1 MALIDKLSAIADS
14 IRTKTGLT
22 GKLTLDQMV
31 QNVDGLDVMP
41 ETVILVDEDGVEIP
55 AVFTDEV
62 VNITA
67 TPNDIRLGTTAI
79 TNAGI
84 VEGEKVIPSYVTA
97 EGFKLIPSGSN
108 FVLRLSNGAHAYT
121 KMQAIFCPFN
131 ISLSESVGADRVTIN
146 GKVYPVRSVIAD
158 AEVTVSEPDVVDF
171 GVVNTTDVPCL
182 IRYFTYKEVY

>member
-14 IRTKTGLT
+14 IRAKTGLT

-31 QNVDGLDVMP
+31 QNVDGIDVMP

-84 VEGEKVIPSYVTA
+84 IEGEKVIPSYITTEGIAAIPPGSSYVIYSPDYDYTKLQGIIVAFNTSMTDSTSAEKVAINNGVYEVQSPVIVSTVTKDNESKA
-97 EGFKLIPSGSN
+97 VRFGITNNSGA
-108 FVLRLSNGAHAYT
+108 LRL
-121 KMQAIFCPFN
+121 
-131 ISLSESVGADRVTIN
+131 
-146 GKVYPVRSVIAD
+146 
-158 AEVTVSEPDVVDF
+158 
-171 GVVNTTDVPCL
+171 
-182 IRYFTYKEVY
+182 IRFFMYKEEY